1 MGFSGLSEPTVCT
14 CPGVRMRM
22 IRDKAAMIEN
32 TQARGFSLS
41 TSLTHPQA
49 DHFSSGDSDRYVP
62 IFTEALAHPRAKTL
76 SSGTGGYQVSQGS
89 SVVCSTLLAHIYNV
103 RQLSR

>member
-49 DHFSSGDSDRYVP
+49 DHRYVP

-76 SSGTGGYQVSQGS
+76 SSGTGKYQVSQGS